1 MELETA
7 LFRYFRYKS
16 FRPLQKDIIE
26 SILKGN
32 DTVALLPTGAGKSIC
47 FQLPALMF
55 PGITIVVTPLIALMQ
70 DQVDNLIKKGVPA
83 TYISSTL
90 SRTEVSERIELLK
103 LQKYKLL
110 YVAPERLKHKR
121 FIRLCKKLSIQLVV
135 VDEAHCMIEWGADF
149 RPEYLEIKHYI
160 HQLPRRPVIAA
171 FTATATHKT
180 IHAITEYLN
189 LQTPSYI
196 RASFLRNNLQINV
209 FETTSFQ
216 MQEIL
221 LLFLLKKHQ
230 GQSGIIYVSTRSA
243 AQKITEF
250 IQKFLHTA
258 TTVGYYHG
266 GVPAAQRQYI
276 QKLFM
281 ADALQIVVATSAF
294 GMGVDKAN
302 ISFIIHFHLPGSIE
316 AYYQEIGRAGRDGT
330 AAHCYLL
337 YNQKNLNIQSTLHE
351 ESTSKEA
358 RSYAIQ
364 RLHAVEKYID
374 SKLCRM
380 QSILMHFGEKKCLP
394 CGTCDNCNNQTSG
407 KDYLS
412 ISSVLQKIVAP
423 VEYSQIVSLHQK
435 RLAIQNSFKLSHYA
449 QVLSDYQ
456 LLLMHMYNPKSHADF
471 ATIPGCGTGWIKQWA
486 PLFLQ
491 KSDKIAA
498 SIK

>member
-1 MELETA
+1 
-7 LFRYFRYKS
+7 
-16 FRPLQKDIIE
+16 
-26 SILKGN
+26 
-32 DTVALLPTGAGKSIC
+32 
-47 FQLPALMF
+47 
-55 PGITIVVTPLIALMQ
+55 
-70 DQVDNLIKKGVPA
+70 
-83 TYISSTL
+83 
-90 SRTEVSERIELLK
+90 
-103 LQKYKLL
+103 
-110 YVAPERLKHKR
+110 
-121 FIRLCKKLSIQLVV
+121 
-135 VDEAHCMIEWGADF
+135 
-149 RPEYLEIKHYI
+149 
-160 HQLPRRPVIAA
+160 
-171 FTATATHKT
+171 
-180 IHAITEYLN
+180 
-189 LQTPSYI
+189 
-196 RASFLRNNLQINV
+196 
-209 FETTSFQ
+209 
-216 MQEIL
+216 
-221 LLFLLKKHQ
+221 
-230 GQSGIIYVSTRSA
+230 
-243 AQKITEF
+243 
-250 IQKFLHTA
+250 
-258 TTVGYYHG
+258 
-266 GVPAAQRQYI
+266 
-276 QKLFM
+276 
-281 ADALQIVVATSAF
+281 
-294 GMGVDKAN
+294 MGVDKAN

-337 YNQKNLNIQSTLHE
+337 YNQKNLNIHSTLHE